1 MKRLYQLI
9 FSFRKSEFEKSVY
22 MLIGYRTSKM
32 VLFHTAFNHRSLKEN
47 PSENNERMEFLGDA
61 IISSVVA
68 EYLFK
73 KYPYKG
79 EGFLTEMRSKMVNRQ
94 QLNHIAIQMGLKKMT
109 RFNKLDGGLK
119 SSQIFGNTLEALV
132 GAIYLDKQYEF
143 TKKWIIEKM
152 IQPYL
157 FMDELEQIDINIKNK
172 IIFFK
177 QKVFYYKLNLE
188 LKTLRWI
195 GTKACKKKHLKS
207 PQWLRNIKDKI
218 YPKWR
223 IDILFSE
230 KKYNDIFFVENGG
243 WHFTFVK
250 KPEDIEKKLKS
261 YLHHR
266 EYDIDPVGVD
276 KIRNLINLKSVI
288 YDHRVDQTQYK
299 FGGGQKLEKID
310 LEFLPRYISSNK
322 EKYLDWLE
330 K

>member
-22 MLIGYRTSKM
+22 MLIGYRTTKM

-132 GAIYLDKQYEF
+132 GAIYLDKQYNF

-172 IIFFK
+172 IIGWALK
-177 QKVFYYKLNLE
+177 QGKQIDFVLADEQLE
-188 LKTLRWI
+188 GRRRLFTINVVLDGEVVTAQK
-195 GTKACKKKHLKS
+195 GYTK
-207 PQWLRNIKDKI
+207 KDASQLAAQKAI
-218 YPKWR
+218 E
-223 IDILFSE
+223 ILG
-230 KKYNDIFFVENGG
+230 I
-243 WHFTFVK
+243 
-250 KPEDIEKKLKS
+250 
-261 YLHHR
+261 
-266 EYDIDPVGVD
+266 
-276 KIRNLINLKSVI
+276 
-288 YDHRVDQTQYK
+288 
-299 FGGGQKLEKID
+299 
-310 LEFLPRYISSNK
+310 
-322 EKYLDWLE
+322 
-330 K
+330 

>member
-9 FSFRKSEFEKSVY
+9 FSFRKSEFEKSVD
-22 MLIGYRTSKM
+22 MLIGYRSSKM

-132 GAIYLDKQYEF
+132 GAIYLDKQYDF
-143 TKKWIIEKM
+143 TKKWIIEKK

-157 FMDELEQIDINIKNK
+157 FMDELEQIDIKIKNK
-172 IIFFK
+172 IIGWALK
-177 QKVFYYKLNLE
+177 QGKQIDFVLADETTEGRRRLFTINIVIDGEVITSQK
-188 LKTLRWI
+188 
-195 GTKACKKKHLKS
+195 GFTK
-207 PQWLRNIKDKI
+207 KDASQIAAQKAI
-218 YPKWR
+218 E
-223 IDILFSE
+223 ILQ
-230 KKYNDIFFVENGG
+230 I
-243 WHFTFVK
+243 T
-250 KPEDIEKKLKS
+250 
-261 YLHHR
+261 
-266 EYDIDPVGVD
+266 
-276 KIRNLINLKSVI
+276 
-288 YDHRVDQTQYK
+288 
-299 FGGGQKLEKID
+299 
-310 LEFLPRYISSNK
+310 
-322 EKYLDWLE
+322 
-330 K
+330 

>member
-132 GAIYLDKQYEF
+132 GAIYLDKQYDF

-172 IIFFK
+172 IIGWALK
-177 QKVFYYKLNLE
+177 QGKQIDFVLADETLE
-188 LKTLRWI
+188 GRRRLFTINIVIDGEVITSQK
-195 GTKACKKKHLKS
+195 GFTK
-207 PQWLRNIKDKI
+207 KDASQIAAQKAI
-218 YPKWR
+218 E
-223 IDILFSE
+223 ILQ
-230 KKYNDIFFVENGG
+230 I
-243 WHFTFVK
+243 T
-250 KPEDIEKKLKS
+250 
-261 YLHHR
+261 
-266 EYDIDPVGVD
+266 
-276 KIRNLINLKSVI
+276 
-288 YDHRVDQTQYK
+288 
-299 FGGGQKLEKID
+299 
-310 LEFLPRYISSNK
+310 
-322 EKYLDWLE
+322 
-330 K
+330 

>member
-9 FSFRKSEFEKSVY
+9 FSFRKSEFEKSVD
-22 MLIGYRTSKM
+22 MLIGYRSSKM

-172 IIFFK
+172 IIGWALK
-177 QKVFYYKLNLE
+177 QGKQIDFVLADETLE
-188 LKTLRWI
+188 GRRRLFTINIVIDGEVITSQK
-195 GTKACKKKHLKS
+195 GFTK
-207 PQWLRNIKDKI
+207 KDASQIAAQKAI
-218 YPKWR
+218 E
-223 IDILFSE
+223 ILQ
-230 KKYNDIFFVENGG
+230 I
-243 WHFTFVK
+243 T
-250 KPEDIEKKLKS
+250 
-261 YLHHR
+261 
-266 EYDIDPVGVD
+266 
-276 KIRNLINLKSVI
+276 
-288 YDHRVDQTQYK
+288 
-299 FGGGQKLEKID
+299 
-310 LEFLPRYISSNK
+310 
-322 EKYLDWLE
+322 
-330 K
+330 

>member
-1 MKRLYQLI
+1 MKRLYQLL
-9 FSFRKSEFEKSVY
+9 FSSRKSEFEKSVLL
-22 MLIGYRTSKM
+22 LIGYRTSKM

-132 GAIYLDKQYEF
+132 GAIYLDKQYDF
-143 TKKWIIEKM
+143 TKKWIVEKM

-172 IIFFK
+172 IIGWALK
-177 QKVFYYKLNLE
+177 QGKQIDFVLAEEQLE
-188 LKTLRWI
+188 GRRRLFTINIVIDGEVITSQK
-195 GTKACKKKHLKS
+195 GFTK
-207 PQWLRNIKDKI
+207 KDASQIAAQKAI
-218 YPKWR
+218 E
-223 IDILFSE
+223 ILQ
-230 KKYNDIFFVENGG
+230 I
-243 WHFTFVK
+243 T
-250 KPEDIEKKLKS
+250 
-261 YLHHR
+261 
-266 EYDIDPVGVD
+266 
-276 KIRNLINLKSVI
+276 
-288 YDHRVDQTQYK
+288 
-299 FGGGQKLEKID
+299 
-310 LEFLPRYISSNK
+310 
-322 EKYLDWLE
+322 
-330 K
+330 

>member
-9 FSFRKSEFEKSVY
+9 FSFRKSEFEKSVD
-22 MLIGYRTSKM
+22 MLIGYRSTKM

-172 IIFFK
+172 IIGWALK
-177 QKVFYYKLNLE
+177 QGKQIDFVLADESLE
-188 LKTLRWI
+188 GRRRLFTINIVIDGEVITSQK
-195 GTKACKKKHLKS
+195 GFTK
-207 PQWLRNIKDKI
+207 KDASQIAAQKAI
-218 YPKWR
+218 E
-223 IDILFSE
+223 ILQ
-230 KKYNDIFFVENGG
+230 I
-243 WHFTFVK
+243 T
-250 KPEDIEKKLKS
+250 
-261 YLHHR
+261 
-266 EYDIDPVGVD
+266 
-276 KIRNLINLKSVI
+276 
-288 YDHRVDQTQYK
+288 
-299 FGGGQKLEKID
+299 
-310 LEFLPRYISSNK
+310 
-322 EKYLDWLE
+322 
-330 K
+330 

>member
-1 MKRLYQLI
+1 MKRLYQLF

-22 MLIGYRTSKM
+22 MLIGYRTTKI

-132 GAIYLDKQYEF
+132 GAIYLDKQYNF

-172 IIFFK
+172 IIGWALK
-177 QKVFYYKLNLE
+177 QGKQIDFVLADEQVEGRRRLFTINIVIDGEVITSQK
-188 LKTLRWI
+188 
-195 GTKACKKKHLKS
+195 GFTK
-207 PQWLRNIKDKI
+207 KDASQIAAQKAI
-218 YPKWR
+218 E
-223 IDILFSE
+223 ILQ
-230 KKYNDIFFVENGG
+230 I
-243 WHFTFVK
+243 T
-250 KPEDIEKKLKS
+250 
-261 YLHHR
+261 
-266 EYDIDPVGVD
+266 
-276 KIRNLINLKSVI
+276 
-288 YDHRVDQTQYK
+288 
-299 FGGGQKLEKID
+299 
-310 LEFLPRYISSNK
+310 
-322 EKYLDWLE
+322 
-330 K
+330 

>member
-22 MLIGYRTSKM
+22 MLIGYQTTKM

-132 GAIYLDKQYEF
+132 GAIYLDKEYNF

-172 IIFFK
+172 IIGWALK
-177 QKVFYYKLNLE
+177 QGKQIDFVLADEQLE
-188 LKTLRWI
+188 GRRRLFTINIVIDGEVITSQK
-195 GTKACKKKHLKS
+195 GFTK
-207 PQWLRNIKDKI
+207 KDASQIAAQKAI
-218 YPKWR
+218 E
-223 IDILFSE
+223 ILQ
-230 KKYNDIFFVENGG
+230 I
-243 WHFTFVK
+243 T
-250 KPEDIEKKLKS
+250 
-261 YLHHR
+261 
-266 EYDIDPVGVD
+266 
-276 KIRNLINLKSVI
+276 
-288 YDHRVDQTQYK
+288 
-299 FGGGQKLEKID
+299 
-310 LEFLPRYISSNK
+310 
-322 EKYLDWLE
+322 
-330 K
+330 

>member
-22 MLIGYRTSKM
+22 MLIGYRTTKM

-132 GAIYLDKQYEF
+132 GAIYLDKQYNF

-172 IIFFK
+172 IIGWALK
-177 QKVFYYKLNLE
+177 QGKQIDFVLADETLE
-188 LKTLRWI
+188 GRRRLFTINIVIDGEVITSQK
-195 GTKACKKKHLKS
+195 GFTK
-207 PQWLRNIKDKI
+207 KDASQIAAQKAI
-218 YPKWR
+218 E
-223 IDILFSE
+223 ILQ
-230 KKYNDIFFVENGG
+230 I
-243 WHFTFVK
+243 T
-250 KPEDIEKKLKS
+250 
-261 YLHHR
+261 
-266 EYDIDPVGVD
+266 
-276 KIRNLINLKSVI
+276 
-288 YDHRVDQTQYK
+288 
-299 FGGGQKLEKID
+299 
-310 LEFLPRYISSNK
+310 
-322 EKYLDWLE
+322 
-330 K
+330 

>member
-9 FSFRKSEFEKSVY
+9 FSLRKSEFEKSVD
-22 MLIGYRTSKM
+22 MLIGYRSTKM

-172 IIFFK
+172 IIGWALK
-177 QKVFYYKLNLE
+177 QGKQIDFVLADEQLE
-188 LKTLRWI
+188 GRRRLFTINIVIDGEVITSQK
-195 GTKACKKKHLKS
+195 GFTK
-207 PQWLRNIKDKI
+207 KDASQIAAQKAI
-218 YPKWR
+218 E
-223 IDILFSE
+223 ILQ
-230 KKYNDIFFVENGG
+230 I
-243 WHFTFVK
+243 T
-250 KPEDIEKKLKS
+250 
-261 YLHHR
+261 
-266 EYDIDPVGVD
+266 
-276 KIRNLINLKSVI
+276 
-288 YDHRVDQTQYK
+288 
-299 FGGGQKLEKID
+299 
-310 LEFLPRYISSNK
+310 
-322 EKYLDWLE
+322 
-330 K
+330 

>member
-1 MKRLYQLI
+1 MKRLYQLF
-9 FSFRKSEFEKSVY
+9 FSFRKSEFEKSVD
-22 MLIGYRTSKM
+22 MLIGYRSTKM

-132 GAIYLDKQYEF
+132 GAIYLDKQYDF

-172 IIFFK
+172 IIGWALK
-177 QKVFYYKLNLE
+177 QGKQIDFVLADEQVEGRRRLFTINIVIDGEVITSQK
-188 LKTLRWI
+188 
-195 GTKACKKKHLKS
+195 GFTK
-207 PQWLRNIKDKI
+207 KDASQIAAQKAI
-218 YPKWR
+218 E
-223 IDILFSE
+223 ILQ
-230 KKYNDIFFVENGG
+230 I
-243 WHFTFVK
+243 T
-250 KPEDIEKKLKS
+250 
-261 YLHHR
+261 
-266 EYDIDPVGVD
+266 
-276 KIRNLINLKSVI
+276 
-288 YDHRVDQTQYK
+288 
-299 FGGGQKLEKID
+299 
-310 LEFLPRYISSNK
+310 
-322 EKYLDWLE
+322 
-330 K
+330 

>member
-9 FSFRKSEFEKSVY
+9 SSFRKSEFEKSVY
-22 MLIGYRTSKM
+22 MLIGYNTTKM

-119 SSQIFGNTLEALV
+119 GSQIFGNTLEALV
-132 GAIYLDKQYEF
+132 GAIYLDKQYNF

-172 IIFFK
+172 IIGWALK
-177 QKVFYYKLNLE
+177 QGKQIDFVLADEQLE
-188 LKTLRWI
+188 GRRRLFTINIVIDGEVITSQK
-195 GTKACKKKHLKS
+195 GFTK
-207 PQWLRNIKDKI
+207 KDASQIAAQKAI
-218 YPKWR
+218 E
-223 IDILFSE
+223 ILQ
-230 KKYNDIFFVENGG
+230 I
-243 WHFTFVK
+243 T
-250 KPEDIEKKLKS
+250 
-261 YLHHR
+261 
-266 EYDIDPVGVD
+266 
-276 KIRNLINLKSVI
+276 
-288 YDHRVDQTQYK
+288 
-299 FGGGQKLEKID
+299 
-310 LEFLPRYISSNK
+310 
-322 EKYLDWLE
+322 
-330 K
+330 

>member
-22 MLIGYRTSKM
+22 MLIGYQTTKM

-109 RFNKLDGGLK
+109 RFNKLDSGLK

-132 GAIYLDKQYEF
+132 GAIYLDKQYNF

-172 IIFFK
+172 IIGWALK
-177 QKVFYYKLNLE
+177 QGKQIDFVLADEQLE
-188 LKTLRWI
+188 GRRRLFTINIVIDGEVITSQK
-195 GTKACKKKHLKS
+195 GFTK
-207 PQWLRNIKDKI
+207 KDASQIAAQKAI
-218 YPKWR
+218 E
-223 IDILFSE
+223 ILQ
-230 KKYNDIFFVENGG
+230 I
-243 WHFTFVK
+243 
-250 KPEDIEKKLKS
+250 I
-261 YLHHR
+261 
-266 EYDIDPVGVD
+266 
-276 KIRNLINLKSVI
+276 
-288 YDHRVDQTQYK
+288 
-299 FGGGQKLEKID
+299 
-310 LEFLPRYISSNK
+310 
-322 EKYLDWLE
+322 
-330 K
+330 

>member
-1 MKRLYQLI
+1 MKCLYQLI

-22 MLIGYRTSKM
+22 MLIGYRTTKM

-172 IIFFK
+172 IIGWALK
-177 QKVFYYKLNLE
+177 QGKQIDFVLADETLE
-188 LKTLRWI
+188 GRRRLFTINIVIDGEVITSQK
-195 GTKACKKKHLKS
+195 GFTK
-207 PQWLRNIKDKI
+207 KDASQIAAQKAI
-218 YPKWR
+218 E
-223 IDILFSE
+223 ILQ
-230 KKYNDIFFVENGG
+230 I
-243 WHFTFVK
+243 T
-250 KPEDIEKKLKS
+250 
-261 YLHHR
+261 
-266 EYDIDPVGVD
+266 
-276 KIRNLINLKSVI
+276 
-288 YDHRVDQTQYK
+288 
-299 FGGGQKLEKID
+299 
-310 LEFLPRYISSNK
+310 
-322 EKYLDWLE
+322 
-330 K
+330 